1 MSDVSGGL
9 RYAGRLELRGLGAL
23 EKEERAQI
31 EDWLRVNFCDDD
43 SFSCTLSGLP
53 DGGLLLEDPEETV
66 GGAEEFGVHR
76 LEDAAGTPAFFVA
89 LFEPLPQ
96 GFIFD
101 RKQRRE
107 AAQVIEGRITDV
119 AEGYQSAIQ
128 AICDLVPGLKPKA
141 SKPKPAKENRKAD
154 AMRLV
159 EAGKAAIVRAGGP
172 SNLSEWRARFPEPE
186 ALATIT
192 GIDEGMSKYR
202 HSVGSTGHYY
212 FERDLGIKLWDQ
224 PEDTFDWL
232 CAARRF
238 FPKSSSS
245 FGRLVFLDVR
255 PLSIFTQFEHMV
267 LNVGPTTDL
276 SPLASLTRLQSLY
289 VSGGEESD
297 WTWLKHLEG
306 LVTLGFDAAGSSEDD
321 DDEDSQKE
329 LDLSSA
335 PGQAVRRDWLSLTKW
350 RALAD
355 HLVECGDPLGEELQL
370 RLANEPSLL
379 PWFWARGTLMRDPSW
394 N

>member
-1 MSDVSGGL
+1 MSDATGGL
-9 RYAGRLELRGLGAL
+9 RYVERLGLRGIGAL
-23 EKEERAQI
+23 GQEQRVQI
-31 EDWLRVNFCDDD
+31 EDWLRVNFCDED
-43 SFSCTLSGLP
+43 SFNCTLSQLP
-53 DGGLLLEDPEETV
+53 DGGLLLEDPDESV
-66 GGAEEFGVHR
+66 GGEEEFGVHR
-76 LEDAAGTPAFFVA
+76 LEDAAGAPAFFVA
-89 LFEPLPQ
+89 LFEPLTQ

-101 RKQRRE
+101 QKQHKE
-107 AAQVIEGRITDV
+107 AAQVVEGKITDV
-119 AEGYQSAIQ
+119 VEGYQSAIE
-128 AICDLVPGLKPKA
+128 AICQLVPGLKPKPPQ
-141 SKPKPAKENRKAD
+141 PKPAKENRKAD
-154 AMRLV
+154 AMRFV

-172 SNLSEWRARFPEPE
+172 SSLSEWRARFPEPD

-238 FPKSSSS
+238 FPKSSSA

-255 PLSIFTQFEHMV
+255 PLCIFTQFEHMV
-267 LNVGPTTDL
+267 LNVGPNTDL
-276 SPLASLTRLQSLY
+276 SPLASLTQLQSLY

-297 WTWLKHLEG
+297 FSWIKHLDG
-306 LVTLGFDAAGSSEDD
+306 LVTLGFDIAGSDD
-321 DDEDSQKE
+321 DDDDSQKE
-329 LDLSSA
+329 LNLSSA

-350 RALAD
+350 QSLAD
-355 HLVECGDPLGEELQL
+355 HLVECGDPLGEQLQL
-370 RLANEPSLL
+370 RLANKPSIL
-379 PWFWARGTLMRDPSW
+379 PWLWGRGTLTRDPAW

>member
-1 MSDVSGGL
+1 MSDATGEL

-23 EKEERAQI
+23 GDEQRAPI
-31 EDWLRVNFCDDD
+31 EDWLRVNFCDDE
-43 SFSCTLSGLP
+43 SFNCTLSQLP
-53 DGGLLLEDPEETV
+53 DGGLLLEDPEESV
-66 GGAEEFGVHR
+66 GGEEEFGVHR
-76 LEDAAGTPAFFVA
+76 LEDAAGAPAFLVV

-101 RKQRRE
+101 QKQHKE
-107 AAQVIEGRITDV
+107 AAQVIEGKITDV
-119 AEGYQSAIQ
+119 AEGYQSAIE
-128 AICDLVPGLKPKA
+128 AIRDLVPGLKPKPPQ
-141 SKPKPAKENRKAD
+141 PKPAKENRKAD
-154 AMRLV
+154 ALRLV

-172 SNLSEWRARFPEPE
+172 SSLSEWRARFPEPE

-238 FPKSSSS
+238 FPKSSSA

-255 PLSIFTQFEHMV
+255 PLSIFTQLEHMV
-267 LNVGPTTDL
+267 LNVGPNTDL
-276 SPLASLTRLQSLY
+276 SPLASLTKLQSLY
-289 VSGGEESD
+289 VSGGEKSD

-306 LVTLGFDAAGSSEDD
+306 LVTLGFDAAGSTADD
-321 DDEDSQKE
+321 DDDDAQKE

-335 PGQAVRRDWLSLTKW
+335 AGQAVRGDWLNLSKW
-350 RALAD
+350 QALAD
-355 HLVECGDPLGEELQL
+355 HLVECGDPLGEQLRL
-370 RLANEPSLL
+370 RLANKPSVLPSL
-379 PWFWARGTLMRDPSW
+379 WAAAR
-394 N
+394 